1 MRLTLRAV
9 LLALPLA
16 LLTATA
22 ALADNGGVS
31 PVESHS
37 PNADAI
43 RTDYWLVIAFAIAI
57 FVIVEGLLVVFIIRF
72 RRGRR
77 ARTLDGP
84 QIRGNTN
91 LEIAWTVVPVLIV
104 AAILAFVFVTLPDI
118 EDVPPASAAEQVNV
132 LVDAHQYYWLFT
144 YPGGKV
150 SIDTMVVP
158 ENEVVRLTVVAS
170 DVVHGWWVPSL
181 GGQIDAIPG
190 RVNHTWFRVNKTGTF
205 EGRCTQFCGMFHT
218 FMHTTVRVVS
228 RSEYR
233 RFLATHAPGSSTVA
247 EETFVGVCSK
257 CHGPN
262 GEGGY
267 GPPLQNRTFAKA
279 DITDLLRN
287 GRGKMPAVGSDWSQA
302 QIDGV
307 IRYLQRTKGGAQ
319 SGG

>member
-22 ALADNGGVS
+22 ALAGNGGTG

-43 RTDYWLVIAFAIAI
+43 STDYWLIIGFAIAI

-77 ARTLDGP
+77 ERTADGP

-104 AAILAFVFVTLPDI
+104 AAILAFVLVTLPDI
-118 EDVPPASAAEQVNV
+118 QDVPPANAAETVNV
-132 LVDAHQYYWLFT
+132 RVDGHQYYWLFT
-144 YPGGKV
+144 YPGGQV
-150 SIDTMVVP
+150 SVDTMVVP
-158 ENEVVRLTVVAS
+158 VNEVVKLTVVAA
-170 DVVHGWWVPSL
+170 DVVHGWWVPPL

-190 RVNHTWFRVNKTGTF
+190 RVNHTWFKANETGSY
-205 EGRCTQFCGMFHT
+205 EGRCAQLCGMFHT
-218 FMHTTVRVVS
+218 FMTTTVKVVS
-228 RSEYR
+228 RAEYR
-233 RFLATHAPGSSTVA
+233 RFLATHAPGSPTVA
-247 EETFVGVCSK
+247 RETFVGVCSK

-267 GPPLQNRTFAKA
+267 GPPLQNRTFKRV
-279 DITDLLRN
+279 DMNDLLRN
-287 GRGKMPAVGSDWSQA
+287 GRRKMPAVGSDWSQA
-302 QIDGV
+302 QISGV
-307 IRYLQRTKGGAQ
+307 ITYLQRTKGGAQ